1 MVGTLRCWVLFALVG
16 LACAPLA
23 WAQPPGM
30 PAGPPP
36 GMPSGPPPGMPGA
49 APGAA
54 DPLGQQ
60 LSEINPDLAGLVTLS
75 ILYLLYILLLNF
87 FYIGLYFVWVSSA
100 DWVNQ
105 DRYFRRES
113 KNWNLAMFLPFA
125 ICFPITALVLCNP
138 LSSFLTASIS
148 FWIGFTVQMLSWLVP
163 FVIYV
168 AKRNPQMPPED
179 KVFTKQHL
187 RRWTAGKLQK
197 IGIKTRSEE
206 MTIDD
211 IGPPVKLS
219 ARGGATDRDN
229 NANLLLARQAPGFVP
244 ARELLAQG
252 LDNRASA
259 IMLDYTQQAV
269 AVRLQV
275 DGVWHPG
282 ENLEREPGDALLAVL
297 KVLAA
302 RNPNERR
309 ARQQGAFGA
318 EYRGAKHEC
327 RLMTQG
333 TQTGERVLIQFYDP
347 SVKKQRPLDLGMR
360 PKMFDDLKPAL
371 ASHAGMVVIS
381 TPPGGG
387 LTSLLHAIVSSMDR
401 YTRGFIGVEDAAAK
415 EVEIENVTITTFN
428 GAAGETP
435 LTVLPKLLRE
445 YPDVIVVPDMRDAE
459 SADLLCEQTGL
470 DRTVVTTV
478 RAKEAAEAL
487 LKLLEYKA
495 PREKVAAAAKV
506 VVNMRLVRKLCDK
519 CKEAYAPPPQLLE
532 QLRIPPGRV
541 EALYRPPT
549 PNPEQPQE
557 PCSQCRGIGY
567 YGRTGI
573 FEVLVVDD
581 QVREVLTK
589 KPKLELL
596 RQAARKAGM
605 RTLQEDGLL
614 LVVTGGTSLPELMR
628 ALKEG

>member
-1 MVGTLRCWVLFALVG
+1 FLYIA
-16 LACAPLA
+16 
-23 WAQPPGM
+23 
-30 PAGPPP
+30 
-36 GMPSGPPPGMPGA
+36 
-49 APGAA
+49 
-54 DPLGQQ
+54 
-60 LSEINPDLAGLVTLS
+60 
-75 ILYLLYILLLNF
+75 LYL
-87 FYIGLYFVWVSSA
+87 VWVSSA

-105 DRYFRRES
+105 DRFYRRQS
-113 KNWNLAMFLPFA
+113 KNWNLTMFLPFA
-125 ICFPITALVLCNP
+125 ICFPLTASLLCNP
-138 LSSFLTASIS
+138 LVSFLTASVS
-148 FWIGFTVQMLSWLVP
+148 FWIGFVVQMLAWLVP
-163 FVIYV
+163 FVVYV

-187 RRWTAGKLQK
+187 RRWFSGKLQK

-206 MTIDD
+206 KTIDD

-219 ARGGATDRDN
+219 ARGGATERDN
-229 NANLLLARQAPGFVP
+229 SANLLMARQAPGFVP

-282 ENLEREPGDALLAVL
+282 ESLEREPGDALLAVL

-309 ARQQGAFGA
+309 ARQQGDFGA

-360 PKMFDDLKPAL
+360 PKMFDDLKPVL
-371 ASHAGMVVIS
+371 ASQTGIVVVS
-381 TPPGGG
+381 APPGGG
-387 LTSLLHAIVSSMDR
+387 LTSLLHAVVASMDR
-401 YTRGFIGVEDAAAK
+401 YTRGFIDVEDAAAK
-415 EVEIENVTITTFN
+415 EVEIENVNVTTFN
-428 GAAGETP
+428 GSAGETP

-445 YPDVIVVPDMRDAE
+445 YPDVLVVPDMRDAE
-459 SADLLCEQTGL
+459 TVDLLCDQTGL
-470 DRTVVTTV
+470 ERMVITTV
-478 RAKEAAEAL
+478 RAKEASEAL

-495 PREKVAAAAKV
+495 PREKLAAAVKV
-506 VVNMRLVRKLCDK
+506 VINMRLVRKLCDK

-557 PCSQCRGIGY
+557 PCAQCRGIGY
-567 YGRTGI
+567 FGRTGL
-573 FEVLVVDD
+573 FEVLVPDD
-581 QVREVLTK
+581 QVREVLIK
-589 KPKLELL
+589 KPKLDLL

>member
-1 MVGTLRCWVLFALVG
+1 MVGKLRCWVLLALVG

-23 WAQPPGM
+23 SAQPPGM
-30 PAGPPP
+30 PGGPPP
-36 GMPSGPPPGMPGA
+36 GMQPGP
-49 APGAA
+49 APGAD
-54 DPLGQQ
+54 DPLQSLFGKIAPDFPVSDVAD
-60 LSEINPDLAGLVTLS
+60 LSVLAVVYLIVLLPTYLC
-75 ILYLLYILLLNF
+75 LYLI
-87 FYIGLYFVWVSSA
+87 WVSST
-100 DWVNQ
+100 DWLNQ
-105 DRYFRRES
+105 DRYFRREG

-125 ICFPITALVLCNP
+125 ICFPVSAGLCTSLASNNT
-138 LSSFLTASIS
+138 LTAT
-148 FWIGFTVQMLSWLVP
+148 FWAGFFLQLLAWLVP
-163 FVIYV
+163 FVIYI

-179 KVFTKQHL
+179 KVFTKHHI
-187 RRWTAGKLQK
+187 RRWISGKLQM
-197 IGIKTRSEE
+197 IGIKTRAEE

-229 NANLLLARQAPGFVP
+229 NANLLMARQAPGFVP

-309 ARQQGAFGA
+309 ARQQGVFGA
-318 EYRGAKHEC
+318 EYRDAKHEC

-347 SVKKQRPLDLGMR
+347 SIKKQRPLDLGMR
-360 PKMFDDLKPAL
+360 PKMFDDLKPVL
-371 ASHAGMVVIS
+371 ASHAGLVVVS

-401 YTRGFIGVEDAAAK
+401 YTRGFIDIEDAASK
-415 EVEIENVTITTFN
+415 EVEIENVTVTTFN

-459 SADLLCEQTGL
+459 SVDLLCDQTGL

-495 PREKVAAAAKV
+495 PREKLAAAAKLV
-506 VVNMRLVRKLCDK
+506 INMRLIRKLCDK

-581 QVREVLTK
+581 QVREVLNK
-589 KPKLELL
+589 KPKLDLL

>member
-1 MVGTLRCWVLFALVG
+1 MVGTLRCWVLLALMG
-16 LACAPLA
+16 LACAPAAL
-23 WAQPPGM
+23 AQPPGM
-30 PAGPPP
+30 PGGPPPGMQAGPPP
-36 GMPSGPPPGMPGA
+36 GMQLGA
-49 APGAA
+49 VA
-54 DPLGQQ
+54 DDDLEAEFGELGVA
-60 LSEINPDLAGLVTLS
+60 ELVTLG
-75 ILYLLYILLLNF
+75 ILFLLYLLFQAFLFTI
-87 FYIGLYFVWVSSA
+87 LYFCWVASA
-100 DWVNQ
+100 DWVNR
-105 DRYFRRES
+105 DRYYRRES

-125 ICFPITALVLCNP
+125 LCFPFSAGLCSP
-138 LSSFLTASIS
+138 MFSSVTLSVS
-148 FWIGFTVQMLSWLVP
+148 FWIGFSLQLLSWLVP

-168 AKRNPQMPPED
+168 AKRNPQMPPEE
-179 KVFTKQHL
+179 KVFTKQHI
-187 RRWTAGKLQK
+187 RRWTSNKLQK

-206 MTIDD
+206 LTIDD
-211 IGPPVKLS
+211 IGPPVKLT
-219 ARGGATDRDN
+219 ARGAATDRDN
-229 NANLLLARQAPGFVP
+229 NANLLMARQAPGFGP

-252 LDNRASA
+252 LENRATA

-269 AVRLQV
+269 AVRMQV

-309 ARQQGAFGA
+309 ARQQGTFGA
-318 EYRGAKHEC
+318 EYKGEKNVC

-333 TQTGERVLIQFYDP
+333 TQTGERVLIQFEDP
-347 SVKKQRPLDLGMR
+347 TAKKKRPLDLGMR
-360 PKMFDDLKPAL
+360 PKMFDDLKLVL

-387 LTSLLHAIVSSMDR
+387 MTNLLHAIVGSMDR
-401 YTRGFIGVEDAAAK
+401 YTRGFIDVEDVASK
-415 EVEIENVTITTFN
+415 ELEVENVNVTTFN
-428 GAAGETP
+428 GAGGETP
-435 LTVLPKLLRE
+435 LSVLPRLLRE
-445 YPDVIVVPDMRDAE
+445 YPDVIIVPDMRDAE
-459 SADLLCEQTGL
+459 TADLLCDQTGL

-478 RAKEAAEAL
+478 RAREACEAA
-487 LKLLEYKA
+487 LKLLEYKV
-495 PREKVAAAAKV
+495 PREKLAPALKV
-506 VVNMRLVRKLCDK
+506 VVNMRLIRTLCDK

-557 PCSQCRGIGY
+557 PCPKCRGIGY

-581 QVREVLTK
+581 QVREVIIK
-589 KPKLELL
+589 KPKLDVL

-614 LVVTGGTSLPELMR
+614 LAVTGGTSLPELMR
-628 ALKEG
+628 VLKEA